1 MKKILFIVL
10 SVLILGGA
18 GFVYFKYYFVFG
30 SGIKTGTLNY
40 VVHKGYVF
48 KTYEGEMILSGVSSK
63 TPGTIQSN
71 QFLFSVDNEEVAKKL
86 ERMGLQAR
94 NQAEHY
100 SLAHFAESAL
110 EVYQRTIK
118 EYKNRKN
125 VTTTIFRFF
134 KKGKEE

>member
-86 ERMGLQAR
+86 ERMGGMEVELQ
-94 NQAEHY
+94 Y
-100 SLAHFAESAL
+100 
-110 EVYQRTIK
+110 K
-118 EYKNRKN
+118 EYLGALPWRGYSKFIVDSILSVRRPT
-125 VTTTIFRFF
+125 VPSDLLPQ
-134 KKGKEE
+134 

>member
-1 MKKILFIVL
+1 MRNMKKILFIVL

-86 ERMGLQAR
+86 ERMGGMEVELQ
-94 NQAEHY
+94 Y
-100 SLAHFAESAL
+100 
-110 EVYQRTIK
+110 K
-118 EYKNRKN
+118 EYLGALPWRGYSKFIVDSILSVRRPT
-125 VTTTIFRFF
+125 VPSVLLPQ
-134 KKGKEE
+134 

>member
-86 ERMGLQAR
+86 ERMGGMEVELQYKEYLGALPWR
-94 NQAEHY
+94 GY
-100 SLAHFAESAL
+100 SKFIVDSILSVRRPTVPSAL
-110 EVYQRTIK
+110 LPQ
-118 EYKNRKN
+118 
-125 VTTTIFRFF
+125 
-134 KKGKEE
+134 

>member
-1 MKKILFIVL
+1 MRNMKKILFIVL

-86 ERMGLQAR
+86 ERMGGMEVELQYKEYLGALPWR
-94 NQAEHY
+94 GY
-100 SLAHFAESAL
+100 SKFIVDSILSVRRPTVPSAL
-110 EVYQRTIK
+110 LPQ
-118 EYKNRKN
+118 
-125 VTTTIFRFF
+125 
-134 KKGKEE
+134 